1 MYSIELKN
9 LYARIDSFELK
20 DINLNIPKGSVI
32 GLLGKNGAGKTTLF
46 HTLLGTHLKYD
57 GDMIINGMRYETDE
71 KNIRT
76 SIAIVHDTI
85 NINPLAKGNKLF
97 KIYQMI
103 YPNFDDTYFLNLCEE
118 FSIHLD
124 KRINKMSLG
133 MQKKLTMAI
142 ALSLQPS
149 ILLLDEPF
157 IGIDPIDKKKMMKH
171 VQTFMEDEH
180 KTVIISSHYVED
192 VEKISD
198 YVAIINDGE
207 IKIFDEK
214 DKILDQYVIVNLSAD
229 HQHIS
234 KISYPKKT
242 SFGIQGLIL
251 KSDAVKHNI
260 DHRRPTLE
268 ELFII
273 TNEGGESNE
282 LF

>member
-20 DINLNIPKGSVI
+20 DINLNIPKGSVV

-71 KNIRT
+71 KNIRS

-85 NINPLAKGNKLF
+85 NINPLAKGNKIY

-133 MQKKLTMAI
+133 MQKKLTMSI
-142 ALSLQPS
+142 ALSLKPN

-157 IGIDPIDKKKMMKH
+157 IGIDPIDKQKMMKH
-171 VQTFMEDEH
+171 VQAFMEDEH

-192 VEKISD
+192 IEKISD

-214 DKILDQYVIVNLSAD
+214 DKILDQYVIVNLSTD
-229 HQHIS
+229 HQYIS

-251 KSDAVKHNI
+251 KSDAVKYSI
-260 DHRRPTLE
+260 DHRRPALE

-273 TNEGGESNE
+273 TNEGGESHK